1 MASRFTLRQ
10 LEYFV
15 AVGETGS
22 ILSAAETLHV
32 SSPSISA
39 ALSQLETEF
48 GLQLF
53 IRRHAKGLSLTQAGR
68 QLMGL
73 AKEVLAGVDAMKRLS
88 ADLTETVQ
96 GPLALGCLLTFAQMI
111 VPQLRRQFETLYPG
125 VRVRQSELHQ
135 QEIFDQL
142 RIGQIDIALTYD
154 LEIASDLHFIPLVA
168 LPPYVVVPQDHP
180 LADLSAVSVEGLKP
194 YPMVLLDLPYS
205 SDYFLS
211 FFQNAGIKPLVA
223 ERTRD
228 LAAMRGLVA
237 NGYGYGIANI
247 RPLGDLSPDGKPL
260 CFVPLLGPVRPMQM
274 GLLMVDGAQN
284 VLVVKA
290 FINHARS
297 LITEDAV
304 PGLNMRRLLLD
315 DAKDKVADPTPS
327 RPL

>member
-1 MASRFTLRQ
+1 MPRPFTLRQ

-22 ILSAAETLHV
+22 ILLASEAINV

-39 ALSQLETEF
+39 AIAQLEAEF

-68 QLMGL
+68 QLLVL
-73 AKEVLAGVDAMKRLS
+73 AKEVLAGADAMTRLA

-125 VRVRQSELHQ
+125 VRVRQCELHQ

-142 RIGQIDIALTYD
+142 RGGQIDLALTYD
-154 LEIASDLHFIPLVA
+154 LEIPADLHFEPLVA
-168 LPPYVVVPQDHP
+168 LPPYVLMAQDHP
-180 LADLSAVSVEGLKP
+180 LADLPAVSVERLKP
-194 YPMVLLDLPYS
+194 FPMVLLDLPYS

-211 FFQNAGIKPLVA
+211 FFHRAGIKPLVA

-228 LAAMRGLVA
+228 MAAMRSLVA

-260 CFVPLLGPVRPMQM
+260 RFVPLLGPVRPMHM
-274 GLLMVDGAQN
+274 GLLMVEGAQN

-290 FINHARS
+290 FIDHARA

-304 PGLNMRRLLLD
+304 PGMNMRRLPPP
-315 DAKDKVADPTPS
+315 ASKAAPS
-327 RPL
+327 PL